1 MSPVPPPVSLNQ
13 QLEIDWG
20 DEAPFVRL
28 QDTSTSKL
36 PTDGS
41 DDFASLEDV
50 LNPALLTD
58 AALSTPTSDA
68 DPTYRR
74 IRQLEKALKQ
84 CQSYINELKS
94 QLIDQAFLEAQLA
107 ATEEFSHIQKQAIV
121 TLKGQQSNQTELDQ
135 TELDRLRQDNA
146 LLTAQLETVARQSE
160 DQSAEIEAL
169 QHQLSQEQVTLQQV
183 QSELERLST
192 QKQLSQDTA
201 VQETQQRIIAQTTA
215 ERLRTSLREREVA
228 IQSLEMQLKQ
238 TRTTVDEQQNII
250 DALRTTGQHDSHK
263 NQAIQNLSST
273 LLKAQAKIAELESK
287 LSSTGIIQAQFQH
300 STQEYEAQAQTLQDR
315 SEQLEQQVAE
325 MQEQILQ
332 QAQQASEYETAVQH
346 WKDRCLESEQTAD
359 QMKQVL
365 EQVLSSNHSETLSEN
380 QFEHAIS
387 QIAAALPEHRLTE
400 ANRKGAML
408 DLPSIMH
415 RWRSPKP

>member
-1 MSPVPPPVSLNQ
+1 MNQ

-20 DEAPFVRL
+20 EDVLFV
-28 QDTSTSKL
+28 L
-36 PTDGS
+36 PQESSIS
-41 DDFASLEDV
+41 DDLTHGIEEFASLDDV

-58 AALSTPTSDA
+58 DALLTPANDA
-68 DPTYRR
+68 DATYRR

-84 CQSYINELKS
+84 CQYYINELKS

-121 TLKGQQSNQTELDQ
+121 TLKGRQSNQADLDQ
-135 TELDRLRQDNA
+135 TELDSLRQDNA
-146 LLTAQLETVARQSE
+146 ALTAQLDTIAHQFEG
-160 DQSAEIEAL
+160 QSAELEGLQRELQEEQAAL
-169 QHQLSQEQVTLQQV
+169 AQV
-183 QSELERLST
+183 QSDLERLST

-228 IQSLEMQLKQ
+228 IQSLELQLKQ
-238 TRTTVDEQQNII
+238 TRTTITEQQEII
-250 DALRTTGQHDSHK
+250 DSLKTTTQGDSHK

-273 LLKAQAKIAELESK
+273 LLKAQTKIAELESK
-287 LSSTGIIQAQFQH
+287 LSSTGIMQAQFQH
-300 STQEYEAQAQTLQDR
+300 STQEYEAQAQTLQER

-346 WKDRCLESEQTAD
+346 WKDRCVDSEQSVD

-365 EQVLSSNHSETLSEN
+365 THLLSSSNSEMLSEH
-380 QFEHAIS
+380 QLERAIAQLS
-387 QIAAALPEHRLTE
+387 KSLPNAHLSE
-400 ANRKGAML
+400 AGRKSTVL

-415 RWRSPKP
+415 RWRSTKP